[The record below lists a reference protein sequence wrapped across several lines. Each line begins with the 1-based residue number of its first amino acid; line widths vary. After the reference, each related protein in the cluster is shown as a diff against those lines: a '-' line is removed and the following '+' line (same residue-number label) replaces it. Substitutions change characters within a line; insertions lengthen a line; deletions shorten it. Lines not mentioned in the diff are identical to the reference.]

1 MDIETGRI
9 VQYKKNKGFESI
21 PRELLQ
27 DENLSL
33 EAIGLLSH
41 ICSLPETW
49 KIYKTQLYKKFKKN
63 KRTSVQRIWKEL
75 VETGYILEFRKRE
88 GKKYVYEYV
97 YSMTPFSTDEIFD
110 VIDSMSKTGLEIWS
124 ADFEQSKLDC
134 SKRADNKLLNK
145 EIDYKEKDTML
156 NTKANP
162 DERLLNSLPELLQG
176 KTFLNEQSIQNIQT
190 FSNSPKEA
198 YSTIGII
205 LRAKND
211 IQKEEELTLIIDSN
225 ENWQHEL
232 QKTIMNVYFKF
243 KTDSTLKNFENYLY
257 ISVKNCIKNFAL
269 EERNHR
275 NGNFNK
281 PTMKIPM
288 HDWSISEYDV

>member
-1 MDIETGRI
+1 MDTETGRI

-110 VIDSMSKTGLEIWS
+110 VVNSMSKIGLEIWS
-124 ADFEQSKLDC
+124 ADFEQSNLDC
-134 SKRADNKLLNK
+134 SKRADNKLINK
-145 EIDYKEKDTML
+145 EINYKEKDTIL
-156 NTKANP
+156 NT
-162 DERLLNSLPELLQG
+162 
-176 KTFLNEQSIQNIQT
+176 
-190 FSNSPKEA
+190 
-198 YSTIGII
+198 
-205 LRAKND
+205 
-211 IQKEEELTLIIDSN
+211 
-225 ENWQHEL
+225 
-232 QKTIMNVYFKF
+232 
-243 KTDSTLKNFENYLY
+243 
-257 ISVKNCIKNFAL
+257 
-269 EERNHR
+269 
-275 NGNFNK
+275 
-281 PTMKIPM
+281 
-288 HDWSISEYDV
+288 

>member
-1 MDIETGRI
+1 MDTETGRI
-9 VQYKKNKGFESI
+9 IQYKKNKGFESI

-75 VETGYILEFRKRE
+75 VESGYILEFRKRE
-88 GKKYVYEYV
+88 GKKYIYEYV
-97 YSMTPFSTDEIFD
+97 YSLTPFSKDEIFD
-110 VIDSMSKTGLEIWS
+110 VVESMSNIGLEIWNV
-124 ADFEQSKLDC
+124 DFEQSKLNC
-134 SKRADNKLLNK
+134 SKPADNKLTNK
-145 EIDYKEKDTML
+145 KINYKEKETII
-156 NTKANP
+156 NTSTAQ
-162 DERLLNSLPELLQG
+162 DEVLLSNLSNILHE
-176 KTFLNEQSIQNIQT
+176 KTFLNEESIQNIQT
-190 FSNSPKEA
+190 FSKNIKEA

-211 IQKEEELTLIIDSN
+211 IQKEEGLTLIIDSN
-225 ENWQHEL
+225 ENWQHEI

-243 KTDSTLKNFENYLY
+243 KTDPTLNNFESYLY

-269 EERNHR
+269 EEKHDRNS
-275 NGNFNK
+275 NESNV
-281 PTMKIPM
+281 KIPM
-288 HDWSISEYDV
+288 HDWSISDLDQ